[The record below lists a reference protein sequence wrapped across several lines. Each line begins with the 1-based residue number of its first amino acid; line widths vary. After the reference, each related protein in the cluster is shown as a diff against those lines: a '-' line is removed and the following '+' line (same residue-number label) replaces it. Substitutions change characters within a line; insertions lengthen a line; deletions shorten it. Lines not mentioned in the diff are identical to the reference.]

1 MLDIE
6 QNPPAPLDNLLTEKQ
21 LCAWLGIAPATCS
34 RWRLE
39 GSGPP
44 FIALG
49 PRRLAYRRSA
59 VEKWLASRERS
70 QGVLTPG
77 VFADETLRVREAAVR
92 KRGVA

>member
-6 QNPPAPLDNLLTEKQ
+6 QFPPAPLDNLLTEKQ

-49 PRRLAYRRSA
+49 PRRLRINEHRTVGQPYLCGR
-59 VEKWLASRERS
+59 
-70 QGVLTPG
+70 
-77 VFADETLRVREAAVR
+77 R
-92 KRGVA
+92 KRTNLKDFDRQLLDGRYKCP